1 MNTINPVQA
10 RKRLFIGR
18 NFIKM
23 AITRAKKEE
32 IIKGL
37 HEKAEKSK
45 TAVFLNFHNLSA
57 LDMTHLR
64 RELRNA
70 GADFKVAKKTLI
82 KRVLNAF
89 GYSGEMPKLD
99 GEVAIA
105 FGYEESPETA
115 KIAKK
120 FMKDHKGL
128 SIIGGIFGGKYV
140 LADFVER
147 LASLPDLHTR
157 PVRSG
162 LPTLRSG
169 DDATVRHPGTRA

>member
-1 MNTINPVQA
+1 
-10 RKRLFIGR
+10 
-18 NFIKM
+18 M

-37 HEKAEKSK
+37 HEKAERLK

-57 LDMTHLR
+57 LDMSKLR
-64 RELRNA
+64 REFRNA

-89 GYSGEMPKLD
+89 GYSGEMPKLE

-120 FMKDHKGL
+120 FAKEHKGL
-128 SIIGGIFGGKYV
+128 AIIGGIFGGKYV
-140 LADFVER
+140 FMDFVDR
-147 LASLPDLHTR
+147 LASLPSREVLIAQAVGLISYPLR
-157 PVRSG
+157 GLVGVASG
-162 LPTLRSG
+162 PMRNLVVIISQLSKK
-169 DDATVRHPGTRA
+169 

>member
-1 MNTINPVQA
+1 
-10 RKRLFIGR
+10 
-18 NFIKM
+18 M

-32 IIKGL
+32 IIKDL
-37 HEKAEKSK
+37 HQKAEKLK

-57 LDMTHLR
+57 LDMSKLR
-64 RELRNA
+64 KEFRNA

-115 KIAKK
+115 QIIKK
-120 FMKDHKGL
+120 FAKDHKGL
-128 SIIGGIFGGKYV
+128 SVVGGIFGGKYV
-140 LADFVER
+140 LADFIER
-147 LASLPDLHTR
+147 LASLPSREVLLAQAVGLISSPLR
-157 PVRSG
+157 GLMNVASG
-162 LPTLRSG
+162 PMKNLVVIINQISIKK
-169 DDATVRHPGTRA
+169 